1 MREDQSFSQQTQF
14 HSPLEEMGRHSCS
27 NKKLKKGLWSPEE
40 DEKLYT
46 HVITHG
52 VGRWSFVPKL
62 AGLQRCG
69 KSCRLRWI
77 NYLRPDLKRGKFSR
91 QEEDLVISLQQV
103 LGNKWSRIAAQLPGR
118 TDNEIK
124 NLWNSSLKKRI
135 ETSTQNLARGHTRA
149 QHESNAD
156 AGLGPVLDPLLLIDI
171 QNCNWDSLDLPK
183 NSSENL
189 SIRNECLGSSGFGE
203 CSGFLDGSQN
213 NSGWDVLGD
222 EALAWAIGSEVEA
235 QFWCWVG

>member
-62 AGLQRCG
+62 AGIAHIFLREYFDAPIDSALCFCD
-69 KSCRLRWI
+69 CRRT
-77 NYLRPDLKRGKFSR
+77 PA
-91 QEEDLVISLQQV
+91 
-103 LGNKWSRIAAQLPGR
+103 WSRIAAQLPGR